1 MFSSRK
7 IAAALGVMTAF
18 LLSCGIAA
26 AAWSSNGTGTATAK
40 AATAQGVTT
49 SAVAV
54 TTGLLYPGGTGDLFI
69 KVDNSNPFPVRVTA
83 VGAGA
88 GSVTAA
94 GGIGSCS
101 THGVALS
108 AAQTGLTFDIGASS
122 SGTRTFAGVVSMS
135 TASESGCQGATF
147 TIPVAITAQSN

>member
-1 MFSSRK
+1 MYSRK
-7 IAAALGVMTAF
+7 IAAALGVITAF
-18 LLSCGIAA
+18 LLSCGVAA
-26 AAWSSNGTGTATAK
+26 AAWSSNGTGSATAK

-54 TTGLLYPGGTGDLFI
+54 TTGLLYPGGTGDL
-69 KVDNSNPFPVRVTA
+69 VLQVNNPNPFPVRVSA
-83 VGAGA
+83 VAAGS
-88 GSVTAA
+88 GSVTAS
-94 GGIGSCS
+94 GGIGTCA

-108 AAQTGLTFDIGASS
+108 ATQSGLTFDIAASS